1 MNVEDEHDTNDYI
14 RYTNESGDTNEEIHD
29 NEDFQNRDRNF
40 DEFHNNVENVF
51 NDEVYNIL

>member
-1 MNVEDEHDTNDYI
+1 LSSSDGNNFINMNVEGEHDL
-14 RYTNESGDTNEEIHD
+14 NEEIHD

-40 DEFHNNVENVF
+40 DELHNNMENVF